1 MYRVKL
7 QQGAMS
13 AAAIREALLSVQ
25 ASLYEDQQTGQV
37 YQMPGRWLSAAEKLY
52 KTMGLKLQSQAR
64 RLAPLSSTRRGGTAA
79 VSSQSGSTTGPGQ
92 KEAKG

>member
-1 MYRVKL
+1 MSLCCVRHLMYRVKL

-25 ASLYEDQQTGQV
+25 ASVYQDQKTHQV

-52 KTMGLKLQSQAR
+52 KTMGLKLQGQAR
-64 RLAPLSSTRRGGTAA
+64 RLAP
-79 VSSQSGSTTGPGQ
+79 VSR
-92 KEAKG
+92 